1 MPRVN
6 PSDEIDTVAYAVSF
20 MKAAKRLAE
29 GEEEW
34 EDNHSLIVPFYM
46 LIGFSLEN
54 ALKAVLEF
62 NGSDPGT
69 KWSHSHDLQK
79 LRLLAEHH
87 DFVLS
92 DDLREFVDHLS
103 PLHKDHHFRYPQKA
117 ETTHL
122 LKPIAAT
129 ESHRE
134 VTCGS
139 VLGHRR
145 RETHGRPKGLR
156 PRTFSMT
163 RTGLVTASPH
173 WMQRSEI
180 IISACAAISGGEH
193 FGAVTRRAGAEGEG
207 EVRCLQLRRSR
218 VLEGSSGNIKEGSSA
233 LLKSAKAL
241 SAICAPT
248 LTKRAL

>member
-6 PSDEIDTVAYAVSF
+6 PSDEIETVAYAVSF
-20 MKAAKRLAE
+20 MKAAKCLAE
-29 GEEEW
+29 GEEW

-117 ETTHL
+117 EAAHL

-129 ESHRE
+129 ELTESYLWKRSWPSTARNAWTTKGPEIPSHR
-134 VTCGS
+134 VGCS
-139 VLGHRR
+139 AANCDLSRYRR
-145 RETHGRPKGLR
+145 PTSAAFAAGPLAIGGRSWTEQYSTAVASASAWCWVRQFSTLEAR
-156 PRTFSMT
+156 SSMT
-163 RTGLVTASPH
+163 SKVPTSTNSLVNWS
-173 WMQRSEI
+173 
-180 IISACAAISGGEH
+180 
-193 FGAVTRRAGAEGEG
+193 VTS
-207 EVRCLQLRRSR
+207 L
-218 VLEGSSGNIKEGSSA
+218 
-233 LLKSAKAL
+233 
-241 SAICAPT
+241 
-248 LTKRAL
+248 

>member
-6 PSDEIDTVAYAVSF
+6 PSDEIDTVAYAVSL

-79 LRLLAEHH
+79 LRVFAEGQ

-92 DDLREFVDHLS
+92 EDLREFVDHLS

-117 ETTHL
+117 ETAHL

-129 ESHRE
+129 ELTERLLVGAFLAIDGRNAWTTE
-134 VTCGS
+134 GS
-139 VLGHRR
+139 ESPC
-145 RETHGRPKGLR
+145 ETVAE
-156 PRTFSMT
+156 S
-163 RTGLVTASPH
+163 SP
-173 WMQRSEI
+173 
-180 IISACAAISGGEH
+180 GG
-193 FGAVTRRAGAEGEG
+193 FRAGRTLPLNHRHNLEDKADPEIVAADPRLRAGKTHHSKSG
-207 EVRCLQLRRSR
+207 SAVDRCLA
-218 VLEGSSGNIKEGSSA
+218 G
-233 LLKSAKAL
+233 
-241 SAICAPT
+241 
-248 LTKRAL
+248 KR